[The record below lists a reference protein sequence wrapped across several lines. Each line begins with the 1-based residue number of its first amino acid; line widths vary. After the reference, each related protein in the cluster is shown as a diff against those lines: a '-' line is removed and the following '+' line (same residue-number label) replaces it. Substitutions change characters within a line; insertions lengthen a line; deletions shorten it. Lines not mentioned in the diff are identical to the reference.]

1 MHNEELY
8 TGIGEE
14 NRGKKCTIERGKTP
28 PRRKYDFNEKKME
41 KIHIKYTNKQNT
53 KKKTQNCNESRK
65 KRKPKKEIVRLYPE
79 KQRRGCGGAQRTSA
93 TTTTNIE
100 LNRQQH

>member
-53 KKKTQNCNESRK
+53 KKKLKTATRAEKKGNRRK
-65 KRKPKKEIVRLYPE
+65 KSYAYTQKNSVVVVVVHN
-79 KQRRGCGGAQRTSA
+79 AQA
-93 TTTTNIE
+93 Q
-100 LNRQQH
+100 LQQQISN